1 MSSQQLTLAGGCFW
15 CTEAVYLHVPGVE
28 RVESGYANGD
38 NDNPTYEQICTGTT
52 NHAEVI
58 QITFNPDKVNVD
70 TLLDVFW
77 TVHDP
82 TTLNRQG
89 NDTGTQYR
97 SGIYFTSEEQQEQA
111 VASKEKAQPRFG
123 DPIVTEIEPLKKYF
137 PAEDYHQD
145 YFNRNPGNGYCQF
158 LIPPKLEKLRK
169 MNLQS

>member
-1 MSSQQLTLAGGCFW
+1 MSESQLTLAGGCFW
-15 CTEAVYLHVPGVE
+15 CVEAVYLRVPGVLK
-28 RVESGYANGD
+28 VESGYANGD
-38 NDNPTYEQICTGTT
+38 TDNPTYQAVCTGTT

-58 QITFNPDKVNVD
+58 QITFDPDRLSTD
-70 TLLDVFW
+70 TLLNVFW

-97 SGIYFTSEEQQEQA
+97 SGIYYTSDEQRKIAERSKADAQARFT
-111 VASKEKAQPRFG
+111 
-123 DPIVTEIEPLKKYF
+123 DPIVTEIEPLRKYF

-158 LIPPKLEKLRK
+158 AIPPKLAKLEKLG
-169 MNLQS
+169 LE